1 MPVPA
6 AVAAADLVGRYWD
19 ALLELDPILATL
31 VGDDRYADRMP
42 DTTDEGVARSEA
54 AHRSALD
61 EAATIDRSGLDE
73 TARTTLDVLDA
84 LANRTLESI
93 RMRTDRLA
101 AVTHLLGPGQV
112 LVQLGSIQRA
122 NSPERV
128 DRYVDRLAAFP
139 AFLIGLRDVA
149 MAGLEEGVSQ
159 PALVVDRTIGQIERL
174 LDIPPER
181 SPAMGPVASAS
192 PEAQERVAHVVRDS
206 VYPGYRDYLDMLRS
220 YRARTRDSIGLAD
233 LPDGEERYAVEIKAW
248 TTVSLA
254 AEEVHRIG
262 LQEME
267 TIDEEKRLI
276 GERLGFASAEE
287 ALAQHAATG
296 RDTPSGRDEIVRLA
310 EQHVR
315 HGWEAAPAAFGR
327 LPSSECEVRPIEEF
341 RERDTPLAYYQPPAG
356 DGSRPGIY
364 YVNTGSHE
372 NRRLHALAA
381 VTHHEANPGHH
392 FQISIEQ
399 EYADRPPL
407 RRFGGLLVGS
417 AFIEGWGLYAERLAD
432 ELGLYA
438 DDYERLGLLEAQ
450 AWRAARL
457 VTDTGIH
464 ALGWDRERAVEYLDR
479 ATGGPST
486 NSEIEID
493 RYIAWPAQA
502 LSYKIGQRELQR
514 FRREAEQRLG
524 PEFSL
529 RDFHDRLLELGS
541 LPLPVLQRELADV

>member
-1 MPVPA
+1 MPA
-6 AVAAADLVGRYWD
+6 AASATDLAGRYWD

-54 AHRSALD
+54 AHRSALE
-61 EAATIDRSGLDE
+61 EAAAIDRSGLDE

-84 LANRTLESI
+84 VANRALEAI

-122 NSPERV
+122 DTPERV

-139 AFLIGLRDVA
+139 AFLGGLRDVA

-159 PALVVDRTIGQIERL
+159 PALVIDRTIGQIERL
-174 LDIPPER
+174 IDIPPEH
-181 SPAMGPVASAS
+181 SPAMGPVASAP
-192 PEAQERVAHVVRDS
+192 PEAQERVAHVVRDT

-248 TTVSLA
+248 TTVSLG

-262 LQEME
+262 LEEME

-287 ALAQHAATG
+287 ALAEHAATG
-296 RDTPSGRDEIVRLA
+296 RDTPSGRDEILRLA
-310 EQHVR
+310 GQHVR
-315 HGWEAAPAAFGR
+315 LGWEAASAAFGR

-341 RERDTPLAYYQPPAG
+341 REQDTPFAYYQAPAG

-364 YVNTGSHE
+364 YVNTGSPE
-372 NRRLHALAA
+372 ERRLHTLAT
-381 VTHHEANPGHH
+381 VSYHEANPGHH

-399 EYADRPPL
+399 EYADRPTL
-407 RRFGGLLVGS
+407 RRFGGLLLGS

-464 ALGWDRERAVEYLDR
+464 ALGWDRERAVEYLNR
-479 ATGGPST
+479 ATGGSRAD
-486 NSEIEID
+486 SEVEID

-502 LSYKIGQRELQR
+502 LSYMIGQRELQR
-514 FRREAEQRLG
+514 YRREAEQRLG
-524 PEFSL
+524 PKFSL

>member
-1 MPVPA
+1 M
-6 AVAAADLVGRYWD
+6 DLAGRYWD

-42 DTTDEGVARSEA
+42 DTTDEGIARSEA
-54 AHRSALD
+54 AHRSAL
-61 EAATIDRSGLDE
+61 EKAAAIDRSGLDE
-73 TARTTLDVLDA
+73 AARTTLDVLDA
-84 LANRTLESI
+84 VANRALEAI
-93 RMRTDRLA
+93 RMRSDRLA

-122 NSPERV
+122 DSPERV

-139 AFLIGLRDVA
+139 AFLGGLRDAA
-149 MAGLEEGVSQ
+149 MAGLDEGVSQ
-159 PALVVDRTIGQIERL
+159 PALVVDRTIGQIERM

-181 SPAMGPVASAS
+181 SAAMGPVATAA
-192 PEAQERVAHVVRDS
+192 PEAQERVAHVVRET

-220 YRARTRDSIGLAD
+220 YRGRTRDSIGMAD

-248 TTVSLA
+248 TTVSLG

-262 LQEME
+262 LDEME
-267 TIDEEKRLI
+267 TIEDEKRVI
-276 GERLGFASAEE
+276 AEQLGFASAEE
-287 ALAQHAATG
+287 ALAEHAASG
-296 RDTPSGRDEIVRLA
+296 RDAPSGREEILRLA
-310 EQHVR
+310 ERHVR
-315 HGWEAAPAAFGR
+315 RGWEAAPRAFGR
-327 LPSSECEVRPIEEF
+327 LPSAECEVRAIEEF
-341 RERDTPLAYYQPPAG
+341 REQDTPFAYYQAPAG

-364 YVNTGSHE
+364 YVNTGSPGE
-372 NRRLHALAA
+372 RRLHTLAA
-381 VTHHEANPGHH
+381 VSYHEANPGHH

-399 EYADRPPL
+399 EFADRPPL
-407 RRFGGLLVGS
+407 RRFGGLLLGS
-417 AFIEGWGLYAERLAD
+417 AFIEGWGLYVERLAE

-464 ALGWDRERAVEYLDR
+464 ALGWDRERAVEYLNR
-479 ATGGPST
+479 ATGGSRAD
-486 NSEIEID
+486 SEIEID
-493 RYIAWPAQA
+493 RYISWPAQA

-514 FRREAEQRLG
+514 YRREAEQRLG
-524 PEFSL
+524 PDFSL
-529 RDFHDRLLELGS
+529 PDFHDRLLQLGS